1 MFFVWLYVYDN
12 NNLYCR
18 NCGCKIGIFVVNGII
33 FLKIVIYF
41 LIKMKIILIINIL
54 KVF

>member
-1 MFFVWLYVYDN
+1 MFFVWLYDI

-18 NCGCKIGIFVVNGII
+18 NCGCGIGIFVVNGII

-41 LIKMKIILIINIL
+41 LIKIKIMLIINIL

>member
-1 MFFVWLYVYDN
+1 MFFVWLYEI
-12 NNLYCR
+12 NNLYYR
-18 NCGCKIGIFVVNGII
+18 YCGCGIGIFVVNGII

-41 LIKMKIILIINIL
+41 LIKIKIMLIINIL